1 MSNFLRGGQVTAHK
15 VRMTLQVVRI
25 IMRITIGIMLLTV
38 SITFKN
44 NIESYQW
51 KMIPA
56 ILKRYTFAFA
66 PDRVVTYKNKWRIE
80 VKEKI
85 RYLPWNKD
93 FNYTEQRFEEVF
105 WLSCSRILWVL
116 GFSVIF
122 SFLYFIY
129 RGKILNENKNIRGS
143 FLVQDKSLK
152 HSIKKHNKQFRNYH
166 PYELAGIPYAATG
179 KKNSYTSGEQ
189 AHTLIM
195 GTTGSGKT
203 RIVQDLVRQF
213 NRNNEKAVIVD
224 IKGDYIS
231 HFYDKERGDIILN
244 PLDERGANW
253 SFFEETDELRGFDT
267 IAKTLMP
274 DTRGDP
280 FWINAARTVFS
291 ELATISKGIIP
302 TAGAFATAVLK
313 SDTKMIE
320 KYLRN
325 TSAAKLINQDADKTV
340 ACVLMML
347 SVYLAPF
354 KLYRKEGRMFSISK
368 WINDSN
374 AKNILFIST
383 SPDMKGSLNPLVQ
396 LQIDIAITA
405 ICSSKNNH
413 YNRTWFVLD
422 ELAYFDQAIPN
433 LKDGLTMSRSFGGA
447 FVLGVQ
453 DLASLSKIYGH
464 DLSRVLANNCRNKMI
479 MNIDDTYTAKWCSDL
494 FGEGELLEWNEGLS
508 YGSHEMRDGVNSQK
522 ISRMKRAILPSEFA
536 KLNTG
541 SGYIK
546 MPGFN
551 PALVNYKCID
561 NLKKATAFV
570 ENKDTKQEF
579 QQELVRVNNTKA
591 KVEEMIFTNPNLLDE
606 IGEGKR
612 ENNKKSNKDT
622 NQEQGQQIIIQ
633 TNQMAEPEF

>member
-1 MSNFLRGGQVTAHK
+1 MSNFLRGGQVTAHTF
-15 VRMTLQVVRI
+15 RMTMQVVRI
-25 IMRITIGIMLLTV
+25 IMRITLGIMVFTV
-38 SITFKN
+38 LITFKN
-44 NIESYQW
+44 NIEAYQW

-66 PDRVVTYKNKWRIE
+66 PEKIVTYRNKWGVE
-80 VKEKI
+80 VREKVKN
-85 RYLPWNKD
+85 LPWNED
-93 FNYTEQRFEEVF
+93 FNHTEKRYEEVF
-105 WLSCSRILWVL
+105 YLSGYRVLWVL
-116 GFSVIF
+116 GFSIILSIF
-122 SFLYFIY
+122 YFIY
-129 RGKILNENKNIRGS
+129 RGRILNENQNIRGS
-143 FLVQDKSLK
+143 FLILDKELK
-152 HSIKKHNKQFRNYH
+152 QSIKKHNREFKNYY

-179 KKNSYTSGEQ
+179 KKNSYTAGEQ

-203 RIVQDLVRQF
+203 RIIQDLVKQF
-213 NRNNEKAVIVD
+213 NNNNEKAVIVD

-231 HFYDKERGDIILN
+231 HFYNKDRGDIILN
-244 PLDERGANW
+244 PLDKRGANW
-253 SFFEETDELRGFDT
+253 SFFEETDDLRGFDT
-267 IAKTLMP
+267 IARTLMP

-280 FWINAARTVFS
+280 FWVNAARTVFS

-302 TAGAFATAVLK
+302 SAGAFATAVLK

-354 KLYRKEGRMFSISK
+354 RLYKKEGNIFSVSR
-368 WINDSN
+368 WINDPK

-396 LQIDIAITA
+396 LQVDIAITA
-405 ICSSKNNH
+405 MCSSKNNH
-413 YNRTWFVLD
+413 HNRTWFVLD
-422 ELAYFDQAIPN
+422 ELAYFDQAIPT

-494 FGEGELLEWNEGLS
+494 FGEGELIEWNEGLS

-522 ISRMKRAILPSEFA
+522 ISRMKRAILPSEFS
-536 KLNTG
+536 KLDTG

-551 PALVNYKCID
+551 PALVNFKSTHIPQ
-561 NLKKATAFV
+561 NANAFV
-570 ENKDTKQEF
+570 ENKSIRQEF
-579 QQELVRVNNTKA
+579 QQDLVRVENTKA
-591 KVEEMIFTNPNLLDE
+591 KVEETISKGFELSEDQIAEDVLADHDISTNNTRGNRGY
-606 IGEGKR
+606 I
-612 ENNKKSNKDT
+612 
-622 NQEQGQQIIIQ
+622 
-633 TNQMAEPEF
+633 